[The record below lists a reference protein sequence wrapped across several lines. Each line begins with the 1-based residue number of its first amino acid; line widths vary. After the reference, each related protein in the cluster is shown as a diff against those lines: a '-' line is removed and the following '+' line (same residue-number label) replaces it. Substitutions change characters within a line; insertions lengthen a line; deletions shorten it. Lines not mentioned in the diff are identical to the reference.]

1 MRDNSR
7 KSVGVQRFALI
18 DLLRYFAAMMV
29 AIMHWGLELG
39 PERMQGVYELPVI
52 GFLIK
57 NGSLGVDIFFL
68 ISGYVILETAMRKD
82 SLDFLVAR
90 FIRLFPG
97 LFISMTIVA
106 IVSPKIVGNYQFSVA
121 SYLHSIFLTYQ
132 ASNISPLATQLW
144 TLIFEIKFYG
154 AVALVLL
161 IFPKTFKSVKGIL
174 LLLLAWQVLLG
185 IVSVL
190 NNNLF
195 ASYSHYL
202 SLGKSGTLFAFG
214 ICLNLL
220 SRNLKELSFRNVATF
235 GVTIYFGFQIFSGS
249 FYGIRSAVLIACS
262 SLLIFI
268 ARHIEFSKKITK
280 VLQLLGLSSY
290 LIYLL
295 HEHLGTFF
303 MMLFQAHVSDNLF
316 VLILFSTLFI
326 TLSSLLIAYF
336 IEKPIQELM
345 KNKSKFFL
353 NRNHHLN

>member
-7 KSVGVQRFALI
+7 KSGGGQRFALI

-39 PERMQGVYELPVI
+39 PERMQGVYDLPVI

-57 NGSLGVDIFFL
+57 NGGLGVDIFFL

-106 IVSPKIVGNYQFSVA
+106 LVIPKIVGDYQFSVA

-132 ASNISPLATQLW
+132 ASNVPPMASQLW

-161 IFPKTFKSVKGIL
+161 IFPKTFKSVKGVLIL
-174 LLLLAWQVLLG
+174 LLIWQLLVG
-185 IVSVL
+185 IFLAL
-190 NNNLF
+190 NSSSS
-195 ASYSHYL
+195 ASFSHYL
-202 SLGKSGTLFAFG
+202 NLGKSGTLFAFG

-220 SRNLKELSFRNVATF
+220 SKNLKEISFRRAAVF
-235 GVTIYFGFQIFSGS
+235 GVTMYFGYQMFSGS
-249 FYGIRSAVLIACS
+249 FYGFRSAVLIAFS
-262 SLLIFI
+262 SFLIFI
-268 ARHIEFSKKITK
+268 ARHVEFSRKFSKF
-280 VLQLLGLSSY
+280 LQLLGLSSY

-303 MMLFQAHVSDNLF
+303 VMLFQANVSNNLL
-316 VLILFSTLFI
+316 VLIVFSSLFI
-326 TLSSLLIAYF
+326 TLSSLFIAYF
-336 IEKPIQELM
+336 VEKPIQELM
-345 KNKSKFFL
+345 KSKAKLIIKRNK
-353 NRNHHLN
+353 

>member
-1 MRDNSR
+1 MRDCSR
-7 KSVGVQRFALI
+7 KPVAQRFALI
-18 DLLRYFAAMMV
+18 DFLRFFAAMMV

-39 PERMQGVYELPVI
+39 PERMQGVYDLPVI

-57 NGSLGVDIFFL
+57 NGGLGVDIFFL

-97 LFISMTIVA
+97 LFISMTILA
-106 IVSPKIVGNYQFSVA
+106 LVSPKIVGNYQFSVA
-121 SYLHSIFLTYQ
+121 SYLNSIFLTYQ
-132 ASNISPLATQLW
+132 ALNVLPMASQLW

-174 LLLLAWQVLLG
+174 FLFLVWQVSVG
-185 IVSVL
+185 IFLAL
-190 NNNLF
+190 NSSSS
-195 ASYSHYL
+195 ASLSHYL
-202 SLGKSGTLFAFG
+202 NLGKSGTLFAFG

-220 SRNLKELSFRNVATF
+220 SRNLKELSYRCAAIF
-235 GVTIYFGFQIFSGS
+235 GVTIYFGYQMFSGS
-249 FYGIRSAVLIACS
+249 FYDSRSTVLIVCS
-262 SLLIFI
+262 SLLILI
-268 ARHIEFSKKITK
+268 ARHIDFSIKFTK

-303 MMLFQAHVSDNLF
+303 MMLFQAHASNNLF
-316 VLILFSTLFI
+316 VLLAFSTLFI

-336 IEKPIQELM
+336 IEKPIQEFM
-345 KNKSKFFL
+345 KNKSKFFVK
-353 NRNHHLN
+353 RNQQMN